1 MRLILLLMILSIIAC
16 SDKKMNVKS
25 MEIYDN
31 KKDLMAMLDT
41 VRIMDREPLLKRDS
55 LGREFGWESEELK
68 KQQELWD
75 SMHVFTENKIV
86 ELLDNQGW
94 PTEDLMDSVGND
106 IISIILQHSSL
117 DIRLKYLPMMK
128 EVVKR
133 GQLEPSLLARAEDR
147 IATDN
152 GELQIYGGQM
162 KYYPEIKGFNVWPVI
177 DPANID
183 KRRSEIGLIPIAEH
197 LKNRFDFEWDLG
209 EQIKRSEAFE
219 KERLSKPK

>member
-1 MRLILLLMILSIIAC
+1 MLVVLSIVAC
-16 SDKKMNVKS
+16 SDKKNNVQSKKV
-25 MEIYDN
+25 YDN

-68 KQQELWD
+68 NQQEIWD
-75 SMHVFTENKIV
+75 SMHVFTESKIV

-106 IISIILQHSSL
+106 IISIILQHSSI

-128 EVVKR
+128 KVVKR
-133 GQLEPSLLARAEDR
+133 GQLEPRLLARAEDR

-177 DPANID
+177 DPVNID

-197 LKNRFDFEWDLG
+197 LKNRFDFEWDLE

-219 KERLSKPK
+219 KERLSKSQ